1 MILWKINGILYSCN
15 SKALMWSSPPSRWSR
30 HSSPPLPHCSFGRR
44 SLRNPPYVLL
54 LGGSEWSNCKIVS
67 ALQSISKQMACILL
81 TQRHYPRTK
90 FLATKIQASQHCSY
104 LAYIFSLSLSLFLTN
119 QLTSHVET
127 ESSHFVHASFRAFR
141 AFRILFAFC
150 SCIVSCVSCVYGTWR
165 EKPCARAHRPRA
177 LCSRGIKTCAQKQ
190 ISKLR

>member
-1 MILWKINGILYSCN
+1 
-15 SKALMWSSPPSRWSR
+15 
-30 HSSPPLPHCSFGRR
+30 
-44 SLRNPPYVLL
+44 
-54 LGGSEWSNCKIVS
+54 
-67 ALQSISKQMACILL
+67 MACILL

-104 LAYIFSLSLSLFLTN
+104 LAYSLSRSLSLSLSLSLFLTN

-141 AFRILFAFC
+141 AFRILVAFC

-165 EKPCARAHRPRA
+165 EKPCVRAHRPGA
-177 LCSRGIKTCAQKQ
+177 LCSWGIKLARKQNLKIAQGPAPPTENNLKTKKNCARVHK
-190 ISKLR
+190 SKNARACTTP

>member
-1 MILWKINGILYSCN
+1 
-15 SKALMWSSPPSRWSR
+15 
-30 HSSPPLPHCSFGRR
+30 
-44 SLRNPPYVLL
+44 
-54 LGGSEWSNCKIVS
+54 
-67 ALQSISKQMACILL
+67 MACILL

-104 LAYIFSLSLSLFLTN
+104 LAYSLSLSLSFSLSLSLFLTN

-141 AFRILFAFC
+141 AFRMLFAFC

-165 EKPCARAHRPRA
+165 AKPCARAHRPSA
-177 LCSRGIKTCAQKQ
+177 LCSRGIKTCAQKTN
-190 ISKLR
+190 SKLRKDLPPPPRII